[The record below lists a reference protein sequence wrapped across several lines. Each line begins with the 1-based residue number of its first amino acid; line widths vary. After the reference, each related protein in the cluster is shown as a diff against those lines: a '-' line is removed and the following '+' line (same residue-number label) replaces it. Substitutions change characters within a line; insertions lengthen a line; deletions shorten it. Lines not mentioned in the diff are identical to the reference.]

1 MKAFFR
7 GLIRLL
13 YLIIVSPIVLITIC
27 VVYFIGYLQYFGG
40 QEYTLIH
47 KMNDLIESKKRKNK

>member
-1 MKAFFR
+1 MKAFLR

-13 YLIIVSPIVLITIC
+13 YLIIVSPIALITIC

-47 KMNDLIESKKRKNK
+47 KMYDFIESKKRKNK